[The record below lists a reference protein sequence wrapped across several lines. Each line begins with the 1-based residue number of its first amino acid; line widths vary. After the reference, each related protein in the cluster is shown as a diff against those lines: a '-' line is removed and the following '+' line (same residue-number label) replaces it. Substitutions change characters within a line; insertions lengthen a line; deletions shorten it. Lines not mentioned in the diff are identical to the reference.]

1 MSETRIV
8 ALIIGSLPDR
18 LDPTICGEE
27 IVLAKRLMKSAAA
40 ARRWIDTV
48 LATSL
53 PDGLM
58 YRFGSMRKEQWSDE
72 DYGWWEVIAES
83 DTITADERDR
93 PTQWFP
99 A

>member
-27 IVLAKRLMKSAAA
+27 TVLAKRLMKSAAA
-40 ARRWIDTV
+40 ARRWIDTL
-48 LATSL
+48 LATPL

-58 YRFGSMRKEQWSDE
+58 SRYGWLRKEQWSDE
-72 DYGWWEVIAES
+72 DGGWWEVIAES
-83 DTITADERDR
+83 DTITACERDR
-93 PTQWFP
+93 PTKWYP